1 MITHAGT
8 HERSRKVRSH
18 LVTQQSL
25 HERRQGHRLLVAMG
39 WILLASITGAG
50 CSELSPSITGK
61 APKDLLKLIDL
72 DKDSVKGSWTLDD
85 GGLKSPGASFS
96 RVQIPYVPGD
106 EYNVKLV
113 AQRMLGTDMIALG
126 LVKGGVQ
133 FVVGIDGSN
142 KYVASGID
150 RIDNKP
156 FSENETAVKRTILS
170 NDKASTIEVQV
181 RNESIV
187 VNVDGTKIVDWRGD
201 FKRLSLFKEWK
212 VPLGNA
218 LFVGT
223 FTQYTISTLEL
234 TNLTKGGSYLR

>member
-1 MITHAGT
+1 MITKADT
-8 HERSRKVRSH
+8 YERSGKVRS
-18 LVTQQSL
+18 LLNPQPSL
-25 HERRQGHRLLVAMG
+25 HEGRRGHRILSATG
-39 WILLASITGAG
+39 WILLAALTGTG
-50 CSELSPSITGK
+50 CSELSPALTGK

-156 FSENETAVKRTILS
+156 FSENETAVKRTLLS

-187 VNVDGTKIVDWRGD
+187 VNVDGTKVVDWRGD
-201 FKRLSLFKEWK
+201 YKRLSLFKEWK
-212 VPLGNA
+212 VPLGNS

-234 TNLTKGGSYLR
+234 TNLTRGGSYLR